1 MDFNN
6 KLQNAINDN
15 NSLVCVGLDPDP
27 FQGVSLKG
35 QDSFFKFNKKIIDQ
49 TFDLVCAYKPNIAF
63 YAAAGIKGLGDLKK
77 TIDYIHKKYPQIPV
91 LLDAKRGDVG
101 HTSEMYVQE
110 VFDFLQVDAVTVNPY
125 LGEDSLEPFFKRKDK
140 GIVVICRTSNPSA
153 VDFQDAQVNG
163 EPLYMQVA
171 RKVVAWDKKYNN
183 LLMVVGA
190 TYPEEM
196 KKVREI
202 TPEMTFLVPGV
213 GEQGGDLEATL
224 KNGLIALSLSSL
236 RKRGSRTG
244 LIISASRGII
254 YALDPRAAAQKL
266 RNEINKYR

>member
-1 MDFNN
+1 MTFED
-6 KLQNAINDN
+6 KLNEAISLN
-15 NSLVCVGLDPDP
+15 NSLLCVGLDPNPQD
-27 FQGVSLKG
+27 LKNYKD
-35 QDSFFKFNKKIIDQ
+35 QFDFNKAIIDR
-49 TFDLVCAYKPNIAF
+49 TSDLVCCYKPQIAF
-63 YAAAGIKGLGDLKK
+63 YAASGIQGLQDLKK
-77 TIDYIHKKYPQIPV
+77 TIEYIHKKYPQIPV

-101 HTSEMYVQE
+101 HSSEMYVQE
-110 VFDFLQVDAVTVNPY
+110 VFDFLQVNAVTVNPY

-153 VDFQDAQVNG
+153 VDFQDVQVNG

-196 KKVREI
+196 KKLREI
-202 TPEMTFLVPGV
+202 APEMTFLVPGV
-213 GEQGGDLEATL
+213 GEQGGDLEVTL
-224 KNGLIALSLSSL
+224 KNGLIVPSLSSP

-244 LIISASRGII
+244 LIISASRSII
-254 YALDPRAAAQKL
+254 YSSSPRSAAQKL
-266 RNEINKYR
+266 KDEINKYR